1 MRTFMSKYRKVR
13 DIFILTGIRTL
24 CEAPKFKFEMLS
36 AHRTALSADWRDHMS
51 NKVSRKFL
59 SLLLAVL
66 MTGGAMASTVSAV
79 ADDNAAQENGGTAS
93 SENESLVSIGNVLS
107 TEPYKDYLS
116 QYSSAAHPSGFKLQ
130 LDENAINA
138 EESTGEYRIITSED
152 SFYSEIANGISGG
165 ASAIAVNDSGKVTFN
180 INVPETGLYSLKM
193 KYRPVSPTETGE
205 LFEDVDEVSTSTVG
219 VAAIERTLYVNGKV
233 PFSEARFVIMKK
245 KWLSAYAENG
255 RFDVDQSGNE
265 LRPSRS
271 VDYSW
276 QEYIFTDSDGYVT
289 EPLQIYLEEG
299 ENTIAFEAV
308 RESAILADI
317 EFYQNEETRSYQDV
331 LDEYERLGYKYYEGE
346 PFTIQAELPS
356 AVSSY
361 SIYPTNDAVSPS
373 TQPQSAKSN
382 LRNEISTS
390 AVGDWIEYEIDFPES
405 AIYTFVIR
413 YRQNASSN
421 PTSRKILIDG
431 ELPYD
436 RAQSA
441 KFSFSENWQT
451 GALTDGEDTLQ
462 FYIEKGK
469 HTIRF
474 ESNLGDIADIL
485 SRISAAQSSLNED
498 YLEIVRLTGADPDE
512 YRDYG
517 FARVIPDVMR
527 DLVVQGK
534 EINAVI
540 EYLETNGQLSEGT
553 STLTQI
559 ADRVIKMGTDEDKIA
574 KNLES
579 LKSDLSSLATWVEGM
594 LTQMVEMDYILV
606 TSPDGDIPKADANF
620 FQSGWYEVKKF
631 FYSFVVDYNALA
643 VYDEE
648 SEITG
653 ETVTVW
659 SSSSRDQVQ
668 IIKDLTDSKFTPST
682 GIPVTVKLVAGGTLL
697 PSVLAGIG
705 PDVALDGMTS
715 TNATIS
721 SSSAGSIIDYAVRG
735 AILSIEELDGF
746 DELYHSIYE
755 QAFEAVTLDDTDGV
769 ERVYGV
775 PVSLEWNMMFY
786 RSDILNKLNI
796 GIPETWDDVLAAV
809 PVLQFNNMDIGLSHD
824 ATAYATMIYQY
835 GGDFW
840 ADNGMRVNFDSNISL
855 EAFEYLVNMFTQYSL
870 PLSYDGLNRF
880 KTGEIPLFLASYV
893 TYNNITLFATELSG
907 LWGFDSVPGRLMD
920 DGVTVNRSVVGN
932 SDAITMLRGC
942 EVVDE
947 AWEFMQ
953 WFAGAEFQAEY
964 SNELV
969 NLLGEAGMRTVA
981 SKGALTQLQWK
992 RDDRDALVRQAD
1004 EVICLRQYPG
1014 SYFITRYVTFAVNN
1028 AYNDGAD
1035 PVDQLLGYIT
1045 SINKEISRKREE
1057 FGYETLEIGQT
1068 LAEKRF
1074 AQAETAINALS
1085 DTDAESYKDLLD
1097 TAREVIA
1104 SANNADAAD
1113 SAAQALKSADGE
1125 LFSDIAGYLT
1135 DAATAL
1141 RSYK

>member
-1 MRTFMSKYRKVR
+1 MGR
-13 DIFILTGIRTL
+13 DIFVLTGLRTV
-24 CEAPKFKFEMLS
+24 CAAPKFKFEMLS
-36 AHRTALSADWRDHMS
+36 AHRTASAADWRDHMS

-66 MTGGAMASTVSAV
+66 MTGGAMASSVSA
-79 ADDNAAQENGGTAS
+79 ATADNAAQDSGGTAS
-93 SENESLVSIGNVLS
+93 SKNDSLVNIGSVLS
-107 TEPYKDYLS
+107 TESYYDYLS
-116 QYSSAAHPSGFKLQ
+116 QYSSAARPSGFKLQ
-130 LDENAINA
+130 LGESAINTEA
-138 EESTGEYRIITSED
+138 TTGEYKIIAPGDE
-152 SFYSEIANGISGG
+152 FYSEIKNGMTDGE
-165 ASAIAVNDSGKVTFN
+165 SAVAVGDSGKVTFN
-180 INVPETGLYSLKM
+180 ISVPETGLYSLKM
-193 KYRPVSPTETGE
+193 KYRPVSPTEMGE
-205 LFEDVDEVSTSTVG
+205 LFEDVDDVAMSTTS
-219 VAAIERTLYVNGKV
+219 VASIERTLYVNGKV
-233 PFSEARFVIMKK
+233 PFSEARFVMMGK
-245 KWLSAYAENG
+245 KWLSSYAENG
-255 RFDVDQSGNE
+255 RFDIDQSGNE
-265 LRPSRS
+265 LRPARS
-271 VDYSW
+271 IDYSW
-276 QEYIFTDSDGYVT
+276 QEYVFTDSDGYVLS
-289 EPLQIYLEEG
+289 PFQLYLEQG
-299 ENTIAFEAV
+299 ENTIALEAV
-308 RESAILADI
+308 REAAVFTDI
-317 EFYQNEETRSYQDV
+317 EFYRHTDAPSYKDI
-331 LDEYERLGYKYYEGE
+331 LDEYERRGYKNFEGE
-346 PFTIQAELPS
+346 PFIIQAETPS

-361 SIYPTNDAVSPS
+361 SIYPTSDTVSPS
-373 TQPQSAKSN
+373 TQPQSAKAT
-382 LRNEISTS
+382 LRNEISSS

-413 YRQNASSN
+413 YRQNTSSS

-431 ELPYD
+431 KLPYD

-441 KFSFSENWQT
+441 KFSFSDNWQA
-451 GALTDGEDTLQ
+451 GALNDGEETLK
-462 FYIEKGK
+462 FYIEKGV
-469 HTIRF
+469 HTVRF
-474 ESNLGDIADIL
+474 EANLGDIADIL
-485 SRISAAQSSLNED
+485 SRITAAQTALNED
-498 YLEIVRLTGADPDE
+498 YLEIVRLTGAEPDE

-517 FARVIPDVMR
+517 FARVIPNVMR
-527 DLVVQGK
+527 DLVDQGK

-540 EYLETNGQLSEGT
+540 DYLETNGQLSEGT

-559 ADRVIKMGTDEDKIA
+559 AERVMKMGTDEDQIA

-579 LKSDLSSLATWVEGM
+579 FKSDLSSLASWVEGM
-594 LTQMVEMDYILV
+594 LTQTVEMDYILV
-606 TSPDGDIPKADANF
+606 TSPDGDVPKAEASF
-620 FQSGWYEVKKF
+620 FKSSWYEVQKF
-631 FYSFVVDYNALA
+631 FYSFVIDYNALA
-643 VYDEE
+643 VHDE

-653 ETVTVW
+653 ENVTVW

-682 GIPVTVKLVAGGTLL
+682 GIPVTVKLVSGGTLL

-715 TNATIS
+715 TNAAVAS
-721 SSSAGSIIDYAVRG
+721 ASAGSIIDYAVRG

-769 ERVYGV
+769 VRVYGV

-786 RSDILNKLNI
+786 RSDILAKLNI

-809 PVLQFNNMDIGLSHD
+809 PVLQFNNMDIGLAHD
-824 ATAYATMIYQY
+824 ATAYASMIYQF

-840 ADNGMRVNFDSNISL
+840 ADNGMRVNFDSNTSL

-870 PLSYDGLNRF
+870 PLTYDGLNRF
-880 KTGEIPLFLASYV
+880 KTGEIPLFLSSYV
-893 TYNNITLFATELSG
+893 TYNSVTLFATELAG

-920 DGVTVNRSVVGN
+920 DGVTINRSVVGN
-932 SDAITMLRGC
+932 ADAITMLRGC

-947 AWEFMQ
+947 AWEFMK

-981 SKGALTQLQWK
+981 SRGALTQLQWK
-992 RDDRDALVRQAD
+992 RDDRDALIRQAD

-1014 SYFITRYVTFAVNN
+1014 AYFITRYITFAVNN

-1074 AQAETAINALS
+1074 AQAEDAIGELS
-1085 DTDAESYKDLLD
+1085 EADAESYKDLLD
-1097 TAREVIA
+1097 TAREAIA
-1104 SANNADAAD
+1104 SANNADSAEAAAKALE
-1113 SAAQALKSADGE
+1113 SANGE
-1125 LFSDIAGYLT
+1125 LFSELARYLT